1 MKKDL
6 QIYLSNHNSFFD
18 KILIKKRLEILNILN
33 FYLKDQIFEDV
44 LDIGTTND
52 LNKSSNFIIKNL
64 KNIKSYKCISNQ
76 RINSNLFSKIL
87 TKSITKDLSEKEI
100 ADFVP
105 KKILG
110 YINSGTTEDAVNFP
124 TIRLPQQKD
133 RHRFLHIHRNVP
145 GVMAEINKVL
155 ASYQLNLVGQYLS
168 TDPEVGYVISDVN
181 NAYNPEVVSALKAIP
196 NTRKFRVL
204 Y

>member
-1 MKKDL
+1 M
-6 QIYLSNHNSFFD
+6 QILLTHDFQELNLE
-18 KILIKKRLEILNILN
+18 LI
-33 FYLKDQIFEDV
+33 QMVV
-44 LDIGTTND
+44 LCFRKTE
-52 LNKSSNFIIKNL
+52 L
-64 KNIKSYKCISNQ
+64 
-76 RINSNLFSKIL
+76 
-87 TKSITKDLSEKEI
+87 
-100 ADFVP
+100 

-196 NTRKFRVL
+196 NTIKFRVL